1 MRTPWN
7 SPREAPALP
16 DRQRSEIRAEID
28 FYLESRTQEFIA
40 DGLDPEE
47 ARRKAE
53 EVFGDVD
60 TIVQECAL
68 EQKDQR
74 ESRRKI
80 EPMQKLIHDIRYAF
94 RGFARSPGFAAVT
107 VLTLAIGIGANTAI
121 FSVVSGVLL
130 QPLPYDSPNELVAIY
145 TRFTPESGMDF
156 PKYAV
161 GSPEYF
167 DYLDQNETMEK
178 VAAVSTE
185 MVTITE
191 GDGEPEMVT
200 GGLVSSSMFA
210 VLRTPPLIGRT
221 LIAAD
226 DGAQPAFVVV
236 LGHGLWQRRF
246 GGDSSVVGRRIGLGM
261 EIAEDPVVVE
271 VVGVMPAG
279 FAFPYPEVDLWAPL
293 PLDRARTWRGG
304 HWFHMI
310 GRLAPGVTYEQADA
324 EVEAMMARWAQ
335 VYPEHHVGHGLR
347 MMPLLDDYVA
357 DVRSALLLL
366 LGAVG
371 FVLLVA
377 CANVANLM
385 LARGEGRRRE
395 LAVRTALGAGRLRL
409 TQQLFTES
417 MVLAILG
424 GVLGLAISQLGVG
437 ILLSLQQDAVPRTDS
452 IGLDLRVLGFS
463 VATVLVAGLLF
474 GLVPAIH
481 AIRSQTS
488 HAFSDGSRTATAGND
503 RLRVRGFLVFAET
516 ALAVLLVIGAGLM
529 AKSFRHLLRE
539 DIGLNTENLLFTQLS
554 LPAADYSGE
563 QAVSFFDQLRETV
576 AALPGVESAVLV
588 SRPPL
593 ASDRSQSR
601 FHIDGRPE
609 PTANENGWRASHVTA
624 GSGFFKALGIPLIR
638 GRLLDDR
645 DRVGSVHTAV
655 IDQEMANRYWP
666 GEDPLGQRIRFGRTD
681 GPLHTI
687 VGIVGDVRFDGLHT
701 KYPTYYHPY
710 EQLPGWGE
718 HFALTMDL
726 AVRTTGDPLQLA
738 GPIRQVVR
746 EIDSGLPIARMR
758 TMDQVLAASV
768 ASQRFMMTLLGLFA
782 FVALLLGA
790 IGIYGVVSHGVAQR
804 TGEIGIRLALGAGAA
819 TVVGMVIRQGLI
831 LALLGTAGG
840 VVAALAGTRVMA
852 SLLHEVSPTDP
863 WIFLAV
869 ALAVV
874 VVSLIASYLP
884 AHRASRVDP
893 LEALKVE

>member
-1 MRTPWN
+1 MRLPRHRPRKTPA
-7 SPREAPALP
+7 APE
-16 DRQRSEIRAEID
+16 RRRSEIRAEIE
-28 FYLESRTQEFIA
+28 FYLDSRTKELIA
-40 DGLDPEE
+40 DGLGPEE
-47 ARRKAE
+47 ARRRAE
-53 EVFGDVD
+53 EAFGDVD
-60 TIVQECAL
+60 EIVQQCA
-68 EQKDQR
+68 R
-74 ESRRKI
+74 ELSGHWQTSRRI
-80 EPMQKLIHDIRYAF
+80 EAMQRIIQDIRYAF
-94 RGFARSPGFAAVT
+94 RGFAKSPGFATVT

-121 FSVVSGVLL
+121 FSVVNGVLL
-130 QPLPYDSPNELVAIY
+130 QPLPYDDPDDLVAIH

-167 DYLDQNETMEK
+167 DYLDQNETMEQ

-185 MVTITE
+185 MVTIGA
-191 GDGEPEMVT
+191 GDGEPEMVI

-210 VLRTPPLIGRT
+210 VLRTPPLLGRT
-221 LIAAD
+221 LISAD
-226 DGAQPAFVVV
+226 DGAQPALVVV

-246 GGDSSVVGRRIGLGM
+246 GADSSVVGQSIRLGM
-261 EIAEDPVVVE
+261 EVAEEPFLVE
-271 VVGVMPAG
+271 IVGVMPAG
-279 FAFPYPEVDLWAPL
+279 FAFPYPEVELWAPL

-310 GRLAPGVTYEQADA
+310 ARLAPGVTYDQADA
-324 EVEAMMARWAQ
+324 EMETMMARWAQ
-335 VYPEHHVGHGLR
+335 VYPEHHVGHGLW

-357 DVRSALLLL
+357 DVRPALALL

-417 MVLAILG
+417 LSLAILG
-424 GVLGLAISQLGVG
+424 GLLGLAISQVGIG

-463 VATVLVAGLLF
+463 FGVVVVAGLLF
-474 GLVPAIH
+474 GLAPALQ
-481 AIRSQTS
+481 AARS
-488 HAFSDGSRTATAGND
+488 HAPHTFSDGSRTATAGRD
-503 RLRVRGFLVFAET
+503 RLKIRGFLIFAET

-529 AKSFRHLLRE
+529 TKSFWRLLHE
-539 DIGLNTENLLFTQLS
+539 DIGFDTSSLLFTQLS
-554 LPAADYSGE
+554 LPAADYS
-563 QAVSFFDQLRETV
+563 AVEAVDFFTQLRQSA

-593 ASDRSQSR
+593 ATDRSQGR
-601 FHIDGRPE
+601 FHIEGRPE
-609 PTANENGWRASHVTA
+609 PTANENGWRASQVTA
-624 GSGFFKALGIPLIR
+624 GNGLFAALRIPLIR
-638 GRLLDDR
+638 GRLLDER
-645 DRVGSVHTAV
+645 DQVGSLHTVV

-681 GPLHTI
+681 GPMHTI

-701 KYPTYYHPY
+701 KYPTFYHPY
-710 EQLPGWGE
+710 EQLPGWAE
-718 HFALTMDL
+718 HFVFTMDL
-726 AVRTTGDPLQLA
+726 AVRTAGDPLQLA
-738 GPIRQVVR
+738 GPIRETVR
-746 EIDSGLPIARMR
+746 QIDSGLPIARMR

-782 FVALLLGA
+782 VVALLLGA
-790 IGIYGVVSHGVAQR
+790 IGIYGVISHGVAQR

-819 TVVGMVIRQGLI
+819 TVVGMVVKQGLT

-840 VVAALAGTRVMA
+840 VLAALAATRVM
-852 SLLHEVSPTDP
+852 SSMLHEVSPTDP
-863 WIFLAV
+863 WIFIMV
-869 ALAVV
+869 ALTVV
-874 VVSLIASYLP
+874 GVSLVASYLP
-884 AHRASRVDP
+884 ARRASRVDP
-893 LEALKVE
+893 LEALRVE